1 MARVYVVDASV
12 WVSRFVPGDEHHLLS
27 RSWFAALV
35 TEGDKVVSPAL
46 LLPELAGA
54 IARRTGSADL
64 AIRAVELVQEYP
76 IVRLVPI
83 DALVAEV
90 AARLA
95 GELRLRGADA
105 VYLAVAYQLGIP
117 LITWDHEQLAKGV
130 RVATVLTPEQAFKG
144 RLSSGK

>member
-27 RSWFAALV
+27 RSWLAALV
-35 TEGDKVVSPAL
+35 TGGGNVVSPAL

-54 IARRTGSADL
+54 IARRTGSSDMAT
-64 AIRAVELVQEYP
+64 RAVELIQEYSLA
-76 IVRLVPI
+76 RLVTI
-83 DALVAEV
+83 DALVAAV

-130 RVATVLTPEQAFKG
+130 WVAKVLTPEQA
-144 RLSSGK
+144 LSRSKEA

>member
-1 MARVYVVDASV
+1 MTARVYVVDASV

-27 RSWFAALV
+27 RNWLAALV
-35 TEGDKVVSPAL
+35 TGGDNVVSPAL

-64 AIRAVELVQEYP
+64 ATRAVELIQEHP
-76 IVRLVPI
+76 IARLVPI
-83 DALVAEV
+83 DALLAEV

-105 VYLAVAYQLGIP
+105 VYVAVAHQLGIP

-130 RVATVLTPEQAFKG
+130 RVTKVFTPEQTLKD
-144 RLSSGK
+144 